1 MHGIEKTALVIGAT
15 GGIGG
20 EAAAALLRRGWRV
33 IGLNR
38 NPEAA
43 AKRTGVRAGI
53 EWIVGDAMNA
63 ADVRRAADG
72 VSVIVHAANPPGY
85 RNWRGLALPMLDSTI
100 AAAEATGA
108 RIVFPANI
116 YNFGPDA
123 FPLLSEAS
131 PQNPTTRKGR
141 VRVEMEQR
149 LAAASERGVRT
160 IIVRAGDYFGPR
172 PGNSWLTDGMI
183 RKGKPLRSIMNPAEA
198 GVGHAW
204 GYMPDVAETMVR
216 LIERADD
223 LAPFEVFHF
232 GGHWFDD
239 NADLARAALRVAGH
253 PDGKVRRFPW
263 WAMIAISPFVTFARE
278 VLEMRYLWRE
288 PIRLDNRKLV
298 AFLGDE
304 PHTALDDALRAAL
317 AGAGCLDA
325 KGAGNREP
333 LASISP

>member
-1 MHGIEKTALVIGAT
+1 MDGIEKTVLVIGAT

-20 EAAAALLRRGWRV
+20 EAAAALLRRGWTVR
-33 IGLNR
+33 GLNR
-38 NPEAA
+38 DPAA
-43 AKRTGVRAGI
+43 AARRTAWLPGVQWVA
-53 EWIVGDAMNA
+53 GDAMNP
-63 ADVRRAADG
+63 ADVRRAAEG
-72 VSVIVHAANPPGY
+72 ASVIVHAANPPGY
-85 RNWRGLALPMLDSTI
+85 SNWRGLALPMLDSTI

-123 FPLLSEAS
+123 FPLLSETS
-131 PQNPTTRKGR
+131 PQNPTTRKGK

-149 LAAASERGVRT
+149 LAAASNRGVRT
-160 IIVRAGDYFGPR
+160 IIARAGDYFGPR

-183 RKGKPLRSIMNPAEA
+183 RKGKPLRSIMNPAQP

-204 GYMPDVAETMVR
+204 GYMPDVAETMAR
-216 LIERADD
+216 LIERADE

-253 PDGKVRRFPW
+253 PEGKVRRFPW
-263 WAMIAISPFVTFARE
+263 WAMVAVSPFVTFARE

-298 AFLGDE
+298 AFLGGE
-304 PHTALDDALRAAL
+304 PHTALDEALRAAL
-317 AGAGCLDA
+317 RGAGSLDTKDA
-325 KGAGNREP
+325 RNQEP
-333 LASISP
+333 MAPVSP